1 MDMSRVNLQ
10 QEKAYH
16 KDIIDSNLL
25 DDIIESQLY
34 DWVNQKQNSKLTN
47 EPLYWEHKLARRKVL
62 ESKVIH
68 SLVNKEM
75 GQDTRLLIV

>member
-1 MDMSRVNLQ
+1 MNMSRVNVQ
-10 QEKAYH
+10 QEKVYH

-25 DDIIESQLY
+25 DDIIESQFY
-34 DWVNQKQNSKLTN
+34 DWVNQKQNRKLSN
-47 EPLYWEHKLARRKVL
+47 EPLYWEHKLVRRKVL